1 MAYST
6 LITVDE
12 LHGNLDHEDWVVMD
26 CRFSLGSTTQGR
38 ENYLRAHIPGARY
51 AHLDNDLSG
60 PIIPGQT
67 GRHPLPALSEFIDT
81 LQHWGISKNTQ
92 VVAYD
97 DMGGPFAARL
107 WWMLR
112 WLNHDNVA
120 VLDGGFPAWTQKGYA
135 TTEKVPDITVTSY
148 SPSPLL
154 DRTFSA
160 EDILLHLN
168 DPAVTLLDARAA
180 DRHAGIHEPIDPV
193 AGHIPGALSFP
204 FKENLTKDGY
214 FKSAEQ
220 LSDRFKSLNIT
231 NENNNIVCY
240 CGSGVTAAHNILA
253 MVHAGLP
260 FPRMYPGSWSEWIT
274 DPERPIGKNADF

>member
-6 LITVDE
+6 LISVDE
-12 LHGNLDHEDWVVMD
+12 LHGNLNRDDWVVMD
-26 CRFSLGSTTQGR
+26 CRFSLGNTTQR
-38 ENYLRAHIPGARY
+38 RQDYLSAHIPGARY
-51 AHLDNDLSG
+51 AHLDDDLSG

-67 GRHPLPALSEFIDT
+67 GRHPLPALSEFIET
-81 LQHWGISKNTQ
+81 LQNWGIDESTQ

-112 WLNHDNVA
+112 WLGHDNVA
-120 VLDGGFPAWTQKGYA
+120 VLDGGFPAWTQKGYI
-135 TTEKVPDITVTSY
+135 TTQALPSISPTSY
-148 SPSPLL
+148 TPSPLPG
-154 DRTFSA
+154 RTFTA
-160 EDILLHLN
+160 KDIRKHLN
-168 DPAVTLLDARAA
+168 DPNVTLVDARAA

-204 FKENLTKDGY
+204 FKENLTEDGH
-214 FKSAEQ
+214 FKSTEE
-220 LSDRFKSLNIT
+220 LNDRFSDLHAVHQNQ
-231 NENNNIVCY
+231 NIVCY

-260 FPRMYPGSWSEWIT
+260 FPQMYPGSWSEWIT
-274 DPERPIGKNADF
+274 DPEHPIGRIADH